1 MQKKYL
7 TESNT
12 IHNKNS
18 QQNREECLQL
28 DKESLLK
35 KTRNPTAN
43 TFLNG
48 EKLDVFLLRSGT
60 RPGYL
65 LSPLLF
71 NIVPEALASA
81 VRQGKEI
88 KISTD

>member
-60 RPGYL
+60 RQGCSLP
-65 LSPLLF
+65 PLLF
-71 NIVPEALASA
+71 SIVLEVLASSI
-81 VRQGKEI
+81 RK
-88 KISTD
+88 KRK